1 MKLIEQPGRN
11 LKKDYT
17 SQTNKRE
24 RERERE
30 REGGRDFLFGHM
42 DRHIDITCFFFFFF
56 DKSIHINMFVH
67 LKRQ

>member
-30 REGGRDFLFGHM
+30 RGREIFCL
-42 DRHIDITCFFFFFF
+42 DIWT
-56 DKSIHINMFVH
+56 DI
-67 LKRQ
+67 

>member
-24 RERERE
+24 RERERGGE
-30 REGGRDFLFGHM
+30 RFSVWTYGQTY
-42 DRHIDITCFFFFFF
+42 RHNMFFFFFF
-56 DKSIHINMFVH
+56 LIN
-67 LKRQ
+67 LYT

>member
-24 RERERE
+24 RERERG
-30 REGGRDFLFGHM
+30 GGRDFLFGHM

-56 DKSIHINMFVH
+56 
-67 LKRQ
+67 

>member
-30 REGGRDFLFGHM
+30 GGGEIFCL
-42 DRHIDITCFFFFFF
+42 DIWT
-56 DKSIHINMFVH
+56 DIYT
-67 LKRQ
+67 

>member
-24 RERERE
+24 REREGE
-30 REGGRDFLFGHM
+30 RFSVWTYGQTYTHK
-42 DRHIDITCFFFFFF
+42 HVCA
-56 DKSIHINMFVH
+56 S
-67 LKRQ
+67 